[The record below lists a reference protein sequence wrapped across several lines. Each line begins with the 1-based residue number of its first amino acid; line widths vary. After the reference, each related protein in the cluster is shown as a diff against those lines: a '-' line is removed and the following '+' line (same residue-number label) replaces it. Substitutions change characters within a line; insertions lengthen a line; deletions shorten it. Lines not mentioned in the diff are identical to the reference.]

1 MALARRWSGQLP
13 APDAALLA
21 DLSPADVAAS
31 VREALACPDGY
42 LRDAAVMFHPWE
54 VRPES
59 IGCPAWLWYGELD
72 ANAPVR
78 NGRWLAEHVPGA
90 TLVVREQTTHL
101 ATLVQH
107 WDDILTTLRDAAS
120 RRRLYL
126 SATTSQEAA
135 HDDTPRCGRCDGR
148 RSR

>member
-1 MALARRWSGQLP
+1 M
-13 APDAALLA
+13 
-21 DLSPADVAAS
+21 
-31 VREALACPDGY
+31 REALACPDGY

-59 IGCPAWLWYGELD
+59 IGCPTWLWYGELD

-107 WDDILTTLRDAAS
+107 WDDILTTLRDADQS
-120 RRRLYL
+120 S
-126 SATTSQEAA
+126 SAVPCC
-135 HDDTPRCGRCDGR
+135 DDEPGGGP
-148 RSR
+148 